1 MIKSNNVEQADW
13 CFDGRLHWVRRGS
26 PTMLKP
32 HTVLYDPEQHQG
44 MQRIGPKRKEH
55 NRNDF

>member
-44 MQRIGPKRKEH
+44 MKRKEH